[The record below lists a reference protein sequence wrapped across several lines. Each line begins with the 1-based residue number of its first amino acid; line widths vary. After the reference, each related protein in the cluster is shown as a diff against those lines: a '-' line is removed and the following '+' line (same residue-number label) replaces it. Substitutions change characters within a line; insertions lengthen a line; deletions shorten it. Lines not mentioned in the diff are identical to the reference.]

1 MRYTGKNSLSTFIKI
16 LILLSGLFGIV
27 IMLSLPWSLP
37 WLMKLFYENST
48 GGLYTFFMIILYI
61 LGLSTLVILNELR
74 IIFLSLEKSDPFV
87 HRNVVALKRISALCA
102 VNCLVFLVK
111 IFVAN
116 SLMTVIAL
124 FVFFIA
130 MLFSLILGEVFKRA
144 VEYKE
149 DNDLTI

>member
-1 MRYTGKNSLSTFIKI
+1 
-16 LILLSGLFGIV
+16 
-27 IMLSLPWSLP
+27 
-37 WLMKLFYENST
+37 MKLFYENST